1 MAGLPIFS
9 GSVKAY
15 VPASE
20 PGTASLSDSNPVSLR
35 PLNFNSDNLFA
46 GHRSHSSHASHAS
59 HASHYSGSSGGYVA
73 PSTPAAPVYQV
84 PQQLA
89 PTSPTTSPDTSNLT
103 QSPLLNTPAARTRP
117 PTSAQNTNTML
128 MRQVI
133 RVQIA
138 LTSLKFYDGRINGVL
153 DEETKSAL
161 RNFQIFKGL
170 PSSGQMT
177 TPTLN
182 ALGVPA
188 VN

>member
-1 MAGLPIFS
+1 MAGLPVFS
-9 GSVKAY
+9 GSAKAN

-20 PGTASLSDSNPVSLR
+20 PGTALLSDSNPVSLR

-59 HASHYSGSSGGYVA
+59 HYSGSSGGYVA
-73 PSTPAAPVYQV
+73 PNTPAAPVYQA
-84 PQQLA
+84 PQQFA
-89 PTSPTTSPDTSNLT
+89 PAPPVNFPEANNLT
-103 QSPLLNTPAARTRP
+103 PNPSLKTPA
-117 PTSAQNTNTML
+117 TSTQPATSTENMNTML
-128 MRQVI
+128 MRQVM

-153 DEETKSAL
+153 DQETKSAL
-161 RNFQIFKGL
+161 RNFQILKGL
-170 PSSGQMT
+170 PDNGLMT